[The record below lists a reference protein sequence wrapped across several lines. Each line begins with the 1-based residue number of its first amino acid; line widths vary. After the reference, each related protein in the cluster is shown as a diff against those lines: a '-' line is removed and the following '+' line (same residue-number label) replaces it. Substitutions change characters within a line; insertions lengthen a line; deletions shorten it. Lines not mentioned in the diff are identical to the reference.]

1 MKLVYV
7 PERAGGQERGTESN
21 LKHFKSPH
29 TCACVH
35 EGRIWKEMSV
45 SGYWPDAEA
54 TMGDITERLRAK
66 ADLLELM
73 ALDSPSGLCREV
85 AEDNRAA
92 ADEIERLRGRLKG
105 ESPQDP

>member
-7 PERAGGQERGTESN
+7 PERVGGQERGTESN

-29 TCACVH
+29 TCACAH

-73 ALDSPSGLCREV
+73 ALDSPSGLCREI
-85 AEDNRAA
+85 AQDNRAA
-92 ADEIERLRGRLKG
+92 ADEIECLRDQLKG
-105 ESPQDP
+105 EGP